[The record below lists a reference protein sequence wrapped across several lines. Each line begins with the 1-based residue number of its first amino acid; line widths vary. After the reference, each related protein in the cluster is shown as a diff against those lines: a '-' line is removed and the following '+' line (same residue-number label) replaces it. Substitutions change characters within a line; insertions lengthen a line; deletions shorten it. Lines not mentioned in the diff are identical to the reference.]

1 MLGRLSVGDMK
12 LFFVLLLLLVS
23 GNINSIAIAKS
34 VSSVDVCYEEWRPY
48 AFKDAQGDFQGITID
63 KLRRRAEELSLHL
76 VINEL
81 PFTRCVLG
89 TKGGIYDVALF
100 VDDTDE
106 LSLLPQAIA
115 SWDIAVITHKDH
127 PLVNEKAFEN
137 PKIRRVLLARD
148 YTYPAAML
156 EQLDT
161 LDKVLVTASYYI
173 RGDRDIPR
181 VFSYLMAGQV
191 DAMLIDKA
199 WAEQVMPYYKL
210 PLVSS
215 SWLLYQQPQYAGY
228 GSRGKTKLAVLNKLF
243 E

>member
-1 MLGRLSVGDMK
+1 MK
-12 LFFVLLLLLVS
+12 LLSVLLLLLVGCNMS
-23 GNINSIAIAKS
+23 AIAFAKN

-48 AFKDAQGDFQGITID
+48 AFKDEKGDFHGVTINKLRNRAEQLGIT
-63 KLRRRAEELSLHL
+63 LTFF
-76 VINEL
+76 EL
-81 PFTRCVLG
+81 PFSRCAIG

-106 LSLLPQAIA
+106 LTLIPKPIA
-115 SWDIAVITHKDH
+115 YWDIAVVTHKDK
-127 PLVNEKAFEN
+127 PLLSKNAFEN
-137 PKIRRVLLARD
+137 PNIKRVLLGRD
-148 YTYPAAML
+148 YIYPAAML
-156 EQLDT
+156 EQLDS
-161 LDKVLVTASYYI
+161 LEKVLVTASYYI

-228 GSRGKTKLAVLNKLF
+228 GSLGKSKLAVIIKLF